1 MKIDP
6 SDGADFIVA
15 SILFA
20 LIVAVWWMVYS
31 GKM

>member
-15 SILFA
+15 LILFV
-20 LIVAVWWMVYS
+20 LIVAVWWMVYP